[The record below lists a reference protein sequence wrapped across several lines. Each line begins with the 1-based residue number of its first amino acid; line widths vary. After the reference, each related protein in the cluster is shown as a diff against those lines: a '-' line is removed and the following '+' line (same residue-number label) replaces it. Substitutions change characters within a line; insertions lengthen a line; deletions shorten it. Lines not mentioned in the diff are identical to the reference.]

1 MVYIYCL
8 FLQSTALIQ
17 ALSLSTVKHSND
29 IHQAGG
35 IRLNLVY
42 NTMSSGA
49 IHRGYTQHNRIE
61 LLKGGSIYF
70 TRLLELIHG
79 ARHSIHVQVYIF
91 DDDATGTLVANAL
104 AAAAAKGI
112 PVFVLADG
120 FASQRMSGAFVKKLR
135 SNGIHFRYFEP
146 LLKSSHFYFGRRMHH
161 KLVVIDGKEALVGG
175 INLADRYNDIVGI
188 NAWLDFA
195 LYVNGEA
202 ALQLYRICRSYWKE
216 AEEIPEPLIDI
227 SSMTETCSLRV
238 SRNDWVKGKHEIWR
252 TYFSYFNQ
260 ASESI
265 TIICSYFLPG
275 RTLRK
280 QLAKAVKRGVRVKVI
295 LAGPSDVPIAKYAER
310 YLYQWMLRNGIH
322 LYEYQPTVLHA
333 KMTVVDQHWV
343 TIGSYNINNI
353 SAYASIELNLDVRNK
368 PFARKVHEQ
377 LNAIISNDCVEVN
390 EKKFVT
396 RLSIFKKLLH
406 KLSYEIIRLITNLST
421 FYFRHE

>member
-1 MVYIYCL
+1 MI
-8 FLQSTALIQ
+8 FIRQ
-17 ALSLSTVKHSND
+17 A
-29 IHQAGG
+29 G

-42 NTMSSGA
+42 NTMSGRA
-49 IHRGYTQHNRIE
+49 IHSGYTKHNEIE

-70 TRLLELIHG
+70 TRLLELIHA
-79 ARHSIHVQVYIF
+79 ARESIHVQVYIF

-104 AAAAAKGI
+104 MAAAAKGI

-120 FASQRMSGAFVKKLR
+120 FASQHLSNSFLKKLR
-135 SNGIHFRYFEP
+135 SSGIQFRYFEP

-175 INLADRYNDIVGI
+175 INLADRYNDVVGI

-195 LYVNGEA
+195 LYVKGEA
-202 ALQLYRICRSYWKE
+202 AVQLYRICRSSWKE
-216 AEEIPEPLIDI
+216 KDQKQEPVIDLSGI
-227 SSMTETCSLRV
+227 TSNCSVRV

-252 TYFSYFNQ
+252 TYFSFFNQ

-275 RTLRK
+275 STLRK
-280 QLAKAVKRGVRVKVI
+280 QLAKAVKRGVMVKVI

-310 YLYQWMLRNGIH
+310 YLYRWMLKNGIH
-322 LYEYQPTVLHA
+322 LFEYQPTVLHA
-333 KMTVVDQHWV
+333 KMTVVDEHWV

-353 SAYASIELNLDVRNK
+353 SAYASVELNLDVRNK
-368 PFARKVHEQ
+368 PFAKKVHQQ
-377 LNAIISNDCVEVN
+377 LNEIISNDCVEVTEN
-390 EKKFVT
+390 KFVNRLGFFT
-396 RLSIFKKLLH
+396 RLLH
-406 KLSYEIIRLITNLST
+406 KLSYEIIRLITNIST